1 MGNPNL
7 PQNPTLLA
15 PTQPINGTS
24 EVETITFGGT
34 ITGGSFVLRYGNQN
48 TGPIAWSSTNATLIN
63 NIQTALQSLGSVRS
77 GGVLVAA
84 GGGLVAGIG
93 PVTVTFQNQLGVLA
107 MSPITV
113 ASNGLTG
120 TSPTVVVSVTTPGV
134 TADGR
139 QSKQGQ
145 LCVAADTGVLW
156 VNRSAMTQPTP
167 NWVRESTLP

>member
-7 PQNPTLLA
+7 PQNPSLLS
-15 PTQPINGTS
+15 PTAPINGTS

-48 TGPIAWSSTNATLIN
+48 TGPIPWSSVNATLIN
-63 NIQTALQSLGSVRS
+63 SIQTALLSLGSIKS
-77 GGVLVAA
+77 GGVVVTA
-84 GGGLVAGIG
+84 GTLTAGIG
-93 PVTVTFQNQLGVLA
+93 TVLVTFQNQLAVLT
-107 MSPITV
+107 MNPITV
-113 ASNGLTG
+113 VTNGLTG
-120 TSPTVVVSVTTPGV
+120 TSPTVAVTVTTLGV

-139 QSKQGQ
+139 QSRQGQ
-145 LCVAADTGVLW
+145 LCVAADTGVVW